1 MSINVQGNIS
11 LKAGQIK
18 VLNVKPTY
26 GLVSVNVHGHVN
38 RDTDGPLISRYLK
51 NGWNWNMFGPIAVAI
66 FPVGSGIEPKLLD
79 GDHRRHMF
87 MLTFPDETEMPAMFH
102 QVKDMEEYHE
112 LFTARNLYNRKNVTK
127 EQVFVHDVKSNRKDA
142 VATNQDLIKCGLC
155 VYGSSDPEG
164 VVGFLS
170 GPKVKIGGF
179 RRALKQGADN
189 TKYATSLIKNTWQD
203 DKGTLEEV
211 KVELLEGLAI
221 LFNLYPTLRPTS
233 RSKISGD
240 FETWFT
246 TRQALYEQRVVSTD
260 YKSAGGSVVNKAAAC
275 VARGIIT
282 DFRKVNSPNASR
294 SSKNKSL
301 PLARINDIIE
311 G

>member
-1 MSINVQGNIS
+1 MSINVQGAIS

-18 VLNVKPTY
+18 VLNVRPTY

-66 FPVGSGIEPKLLD
+66 FPVDSGIEPKLLD
-79 GDHRRHMF
+79 GDHRRHMY
-87 MLTFPDETEMPAMFH
+87 MLTFPDETEIPAMFY

-112 LFTARNLYNRKNVTK
+112 LFTAINLYNRKNATK
-127 EQVFVHDVKSNRKDA
+127 EQVYVHDVKSLRKDA
-142 VATNQDLIKCGLC
+142 VATNQELIKCGLC
-155 VYGSSDPEG
+155 VYGSSDPGG
-164 VVGFLS
+164 VVGFTP
-170 GPKVKIGGF
+170 GPRVKIGGF
-179 RRALKQGADN
+179 RRALKQGVQN
-189 TKYATSLIKNTWQD
+189 TKYSAGLIKNTWPQD
-203 DKGTLEEV
+203 EEV

-221 LFNLYPTLRPTS
+221 LFNLYPALS
-233 RSKISGD
+233 NGRSKISAD
-240 FETWFT
+240 FETWFI
-246 TRQALYEQRVVSTD
+246 TRQALYEQRVVATD
-260 YKSAGGSVVNKAAAC
+260 YKSAGGSIVNKAPAC

-282 DFRKVNSPNASR
+282 DFRKVNSPNATR
-294 SSKNKSL
+294 GSKNKSL